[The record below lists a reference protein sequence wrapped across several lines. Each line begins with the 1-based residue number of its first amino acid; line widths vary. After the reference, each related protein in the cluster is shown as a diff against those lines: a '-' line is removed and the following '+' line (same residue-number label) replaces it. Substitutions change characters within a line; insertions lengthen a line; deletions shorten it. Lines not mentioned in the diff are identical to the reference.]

1 VWFFKNLINFINKK
15 GIKMILLIDNYDSF
29 TYNIV
34 QYLFEL
40 GYDVKVFRN
49 DKITINDIKKMNP
62 EYIIISPGPKT
73 PSEAGISK
81 EVIST
86 FKETI
91 PIFGICLGHQA
102 IGEVFGGTIVQ
113 AKEFVHGKIKDIFHD
128 GKTIFSGINS
138 PFKATRYHS
147 LAISRQDFPIDLEIS
162 ASTEDGEIMAVR
174 HKKYRI
180 EGVQFHPESI
190 LTESGKKI
198 LLNFLLGVKKGV
210 SIRSIVEKVVEKK
223 DLDMKESEQVMD
235 MIMSN
240 ELTNAQIASLL
251 TALRMKGESVDEIVG
266 FAKTMRKK
274 SEKIDLGVNIVVDT
288 CGTGGDSKNT
298 FNISTAAAFVVA
310 GAGVMVA
317 KHGNKAVSSKS
328 GSADVLEKLGVNINI
343 PLNKVE
349 ECIKKIGIGFMFAP
363 FWHKSMKY
371 VGSTR
376 REMGIRT
383 IFNLLGPL
391 SNPANTKYQVI
402 GVYDKSLTEKIAQ
415 ALGKLGS
422 KHVLVVASDDGL
434 DEITLTGKTKISELV
449 NGKVKTYYID
459 PKNYGFKKCSIKDL
473 QVINVNESA
482 KIIEDILKG
491 QQGCYRDITILNAS
505 AVLVASG
512 KAKNFKEGI
521 ILAQE
526 SIDRGK
532 ALKKLKELVQYT
544 N

>member
-1 VWFFKNLINFINKK
+1 
-15 GIKMILLIDNYDSF
+15 MILLIDNYDSF

-34 QYLFEL
+34 QYLYEL
-40 GYDVKVFRN
+40 GYDVKVVRN
-49 DKITINDIKKMNP
+49 NEITINEIKKMNP
-62 EYIIISPGPKT
+62 EYIIISPGPKS
-73 PSEAGISK
+73 PREAGIS
-81 EVIST
+81 EQVISN
-86 FKETI
+86 FKGLI

-102 IGEVFGGTIVQ
+102 IGEVFGGKIVR
-113 AKEFVHGKIKDIFHD
+113 AKEFVHGKVKEIFHD

-147 LAISRQDFPIDLEIS
+147 LAISRQDFPSDLEIT
-162 ASTEDGEIMAVR
+162 ASTDDGEIMAVR

-198 LLNFLLGVKKGV
+198 LSNFLLGTRRGTSFKNLL
-210 SIRSIVEKVVEKK
+210 EKVVSKK
-223 DLDMKESEQVMD
+223 DLDTKEAEQVMN

-251 TALRMKGESVDEIVG
+251 TSLRIKGESVDEIVG
-266 FAKTMRKK
+266 FAKIMRHK
-274 SEKIDLGVNIVVDT
+274 SEKIDLDSHILVDT

-298 FNISTAAAFVVA
+298 FNISTASAFVVA
-310 GAGVMVA
+310 GSGVMVA

-343 PLNKVE
+343 PLSRVE

-363 FWHKSMKY
+363 LWHKSMKY
-371 VGSTR
+371 VASTR

-402 GVYDKSLTEKIAQ
+402 GVYDASLTEKIAK
-415 ALGKLGS
+415 ALHKLGS
-422 KHVLVVASDDGL
+422 KHVFVVASSDGL

-449 NGKVKTYYID
+449 NGKVKTYYLD
-459 PKNYGFKKCSIKDL
+459 PKKYGLKYCSMKDL
-473 QVINVNESA
+473 QVVNINESA
-482 KIIEDILKG
+482 KIIEDVLNGIKG
-491 QQGCYRDITILNAS
+491 PARDITILNAS

-512 KAKNFKEGI
+512 KAKNFEQGI
-521 ILAQE
+521 ILAQG
-526 SIDRGK
+526 SIDSGK
-532 ALKKLKELVQYT
+532 ALKKLRELIKYT
-544 N
+544 KNSKY